1 MEAIMRLLKALKELK
16 VSLHQQEKA
25 EKLSIAATLF
35 SLQIIQAEG
44 KMGETMPKLP
54 TSSEVHP
61 WNEWMEWHNGFIKSR
76 IHI

>member
-1 MEAIMRLLKALKELK
+1 M
-16 VSLHQQEKA
+16 A

-54 TSSEVHP
+54 TSSEVYSL
-61 WNEWMEWHNGFIKSR
+61 WRLKEGLAAK
-76 IHI
+76 HIVIFLSAVKEK

>member
-1 MEAIMRLLKALKELK
+1 MEAIMRLLKALNKLK

-25 EKLSIAATLF
+25 EKFSIAATLF

-54 TSSEVHP
+54 TSSEIHP
-61 WNEWMEWHNGFIKSR
+61 
-76 IHI
+76 

>member
-1 MEAIMRLLKALKELK
+1 MRLLKALKKLK

-44 KMGETMPKLP
+44 KMGETMPKLL

-61 WNEWMEWHNGFIKSR
+61 
-76 IHI
+76 